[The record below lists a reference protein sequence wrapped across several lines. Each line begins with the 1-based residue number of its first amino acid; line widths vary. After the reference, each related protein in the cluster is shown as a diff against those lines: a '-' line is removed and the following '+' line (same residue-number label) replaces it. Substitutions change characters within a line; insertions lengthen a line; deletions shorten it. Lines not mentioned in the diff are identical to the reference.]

1 MTQSIL
7 KVASECY
14 LGQLLLTEMT
24 KIAEQ
29 FIILYVDRGGG
40 MKCFEWIIKKLSD
53 LAMKNS
59 AAHGGYSSPPT
70 KMSGIFI

>member
-14 LGQLLLTEMT
+14 LGQLVLTEMT

-40 MKCFEWIIKKLSD
+40 MKYFE
-53 LAMKNS
+53 
-59 AAHGGYSSPPT
+59 
-70 KMSGIFI
+70 